1 MNMSEYD
8 ALAQGIHAKAE
19 EAKAAASRTAVY
31 KETLSKS
38 VVQYEKKY
46 GIKLGD
52 PENLDL
58 AALKSALLQEKSSLG
73 DEVKKLADR
82 FNEIKNKDY
91 AAEEERN
98 LKASKA
104 QAGIQSQEGAPD
116 DEMTLDDDT
125 EEVEPEPSA
134 QPASKPAFQGIASAV
149 AQQSANA
156 QYPEYEDYEEDYDDG
171 ESTAEEPEEPKAE
184 SKAEP
189 TGSKEASFADII
201 RDQAVVTSSPYDTQE
216 EPQQAESSADSSDD
230 IDLSSLL

>member
-38 VVQYEKKY
+38 VAQYEKKY
-46 GIKLGD
+46 GVKLGD

-58 AALKSALLQEKSSLG
+58 AALKSALLQEKASLG

-98 LKASKA
+98 LQAAETQEGIQNGESADSKA
-104 QAGIQSQEGAPD
+104 ADE
-116 DEMTLDDDT
+116 DEMTLDDP
-125 EEVEPEPSA
+125 VEDAQDAEDVQDAQDSA
-134 QPASKPAFQGIASAV
+134 PKSTFQGIASAV

-156 QYPEYEDYEEDYDDG
+156 EYPEYEDYSEEEDYDEDP
-171 ESTAEEPEEPKAE
+171 EEAEEP
-184 SKAEP
+184 S
-189 TGSKEASFADII
+189 GSKEASFADII
-201 RDQAVVTSSPYDTQE
+201 RDQAVVTSSPYDSQE
-216 EPQQAESSADSSDD
+216 GHEDASSTGSTDD